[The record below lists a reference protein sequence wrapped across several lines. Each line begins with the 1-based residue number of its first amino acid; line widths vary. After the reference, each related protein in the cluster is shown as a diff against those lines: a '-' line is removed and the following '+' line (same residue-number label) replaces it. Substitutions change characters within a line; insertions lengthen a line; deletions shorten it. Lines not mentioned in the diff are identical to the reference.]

1 MVLSKTFDFMKIV
14 LQFSYVVTM
23 IERVVKDLK
32 SFLFFYTILIFQLS
46 MILDVILMSNPDPNY
61 ESVGPF
67 IGNVLATMRI
77 SLGDFDFTELKGDH
91 LTKHEH
97 WLFWVMWILMVQF
110 SLLIFLNFI
119 IAEVSNS
126 YAIVSENIDEII
138 QKERARLILEA
149 EDVLTDYTKLNNK
162 EKFPK
167 YIIVREKEKTDED
180 VPEEEEAEEEE

>member
-1 MVLSKTFDFMKIV
+1 MKKNIFEYFMLTQNYYDLSYVVLGYYNLYCQIMIGNNQFYSKVVFCAVMCMVLSKTFDFMKIA

-61 ESVGPF
+61 KSVGPF

-77 SLGDFDFTELKGDH
+77 SLGDFDFTELKNEH

-97 WLFWVMWILMVQF
+97 WLFWSMWILMVQF

-126 YAIVSENIDEII
+126 YAIVSENIEEII
-138 QKERARLILEA
+138 
-149 EDVLTDYTKLNNK
+149 
-162 EKFPK
+162 
-167 YIIVREKEKTDED
+167 
-180 VPEEEEAEEEE
+180 